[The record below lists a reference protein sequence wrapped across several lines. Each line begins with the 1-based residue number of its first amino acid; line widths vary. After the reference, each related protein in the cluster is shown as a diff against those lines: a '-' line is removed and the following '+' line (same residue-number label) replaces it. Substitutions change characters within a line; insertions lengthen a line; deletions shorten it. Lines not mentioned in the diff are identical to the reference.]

1 MKVFWHDAQ
10 LKHAPRFFLLRGE
23 IRPNFEVPARAEALL
38 AACQAMRL
46 DIVTP
51 AAVEPAALLTVH
63 DAGYLDFLRDA
74 HAAWASLPNTTGEV
88 VANSLPSLEMLA
100 NGARMPEHVVGQA

>member
-10 LKHAPRFFLLRGE
+10 LKHSPRFFLTRGQ

-51 AAVEPAALLTVH
+51 QPAEHAALLTVH
-63 DAGYLDFLRDA
+63 DPAYLDFLRDA
-74 HAAWASLPNTTGEV
+74 HDDRDQGRCALS
-88 VANSLPSLEMLA
+88 
-100 NGARMPEHVVGQA
+100 ARPPPRTRH